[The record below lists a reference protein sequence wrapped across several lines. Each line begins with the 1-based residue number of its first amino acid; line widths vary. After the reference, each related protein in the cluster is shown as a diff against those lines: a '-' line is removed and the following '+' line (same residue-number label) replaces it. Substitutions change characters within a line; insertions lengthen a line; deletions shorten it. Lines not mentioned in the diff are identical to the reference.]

1 MQEPEPSARPKRYP
15 EVAECTWH
23 GRGKCLNLACRYS
36 LLQERPQI
44 ASWDPEDFRELV
56 DALPSTCT
64 LDLAELGGMRLEEVA
79 IVMGLPRPRVEQFET
94 SALRKLAKSRDLRK
108 VRWDG
113 R

>member
-1 MQEPEPSARPKRYP
+1 MHEPDPSSRAPRYP
-15 EVAECTWH
+15 EVVECTWH
-23 GRGKCLNLACRYS
+23 GRGKCLNPLCRYS

-44 ASWDPEDFRELV
+44 ASWDSEDLRELV

-64 LDLAELGGMRLEEVA
+64 LDLAELGGMRLDEIA
-79 IVMGLPRPRVEQFET
+79 TVMGLPRPRVEQFEI
-94 SALRKLAKSRDLRK
+94 SGLRKLAKSRELRK